1 MKSTVVARL
10 LRLYPRS
17 WRERYGDEF
26 AALLEAHPASVA
38 TISDVILGAA
48 TAHIR
53 AIHESSVRGSWEAF
67 RYEVRNAAR
76 GIRRRPGF
84 AAAVVITLGLGIG
97 ANTAMFGII
106 DRLMFRQPAYLRS
119 ADRVHRVY
127 LARMVRGDEFAGIN
141 MQYRRYLDLTRSTTS
156 FDRTA
161 AMFYPRVAFG
171 VGEETREMEL
181 GAVSASLFDFFD
193 AKPVIGRFF
202 TEREDSIPAGQ
213 PVAVLSY
220 AAWQTRYGGA
230 RSVLGQPIHIGPI
243 VYTIIGVAPKDFTAM
258 STKTPIAF
266 VPITSY
272 AADMLGDRHNTE
284 YYDGYDSSWMTMI
297 ARRKPGV
304 TVQSAT
310 AELTLAYRRSY
321 ADQVATGP
329 GMPSIDVARPHAVL
343 GSILVERG
351 PRQGNDS
358 KVATWLV
365 GVAAMVLLFA
375 CANVANLSL
384 ARAIGR
390 RREVS
395 VRLALGVSRARLIS
409 QLVVESTLLATIG
422 GLVGIALAAG
432 GARVLQ
438 TLLIPDAEVTP
449 VAADGRTLA
458 FTGLTVLLVGVL
470 TGIVPAFHDRRRD
483 LASGLLSSSR
493 SGTRDRSR
501 LRVSLLVLQVAISVM
516 LLVGA
521 GLFVRSMLTVRSLHL
536 GYDVDPLLF
545 GQIEMRNESLKVP
558 EMVSLKHQLL
568 DRAQS
573 LPGVESASL
582 ITTLPFY
589 ETSSGPIFVPGVDTS
604 VINRR
609 GTFTR
614 QYGSP
619 TFFATAGTRIVRG
632 RAFTAA
638 DRQGTPRVAVVTDAM
653 AKFLWPGREAIG
665 ACFKIGVDTM
675 PCTTVIGVSENVR
688 LGTIDGEPSMHYY
701 IPIEQRSPASGRLLI
716 RVRGDAA
723 QHVEDVRRELQR
735 LMPGTSYVTVTPFAD
750 IVGAMTRSWLVGAAM
765 FSLFG
770 LLALVLAGVGLYSV
784 IAYDVAQRR
793 HELGVRVA
801 LGAQSRDV
809 LRLIVGEG
817 VRVGIAGV
825 IVGGTIAFW
834 AARWVKPL
842 LFESSAHDPWVFVGV
857 ALTLLSVSVVASLLP
872 ATKATRADPNAALRA
887 EA

>member
-1 MKSTVVARL
+1 MKSTTVVRL
-10 LRLYPRS
+10 LRLYPRA

-26 AALLEAHPASVA
+26 AALLEAHPASVT
-38 TISDVILGAA
+38 TIVDVVTGAV
-48 TAHIR
+48 TARLR
-53 AIHESSVRGSWEAF
+53 ALHEDSLRGGWDAL
-67 RYEVRNAAR
+67 RYEVRSATR

-106 DRLMFRQPAYLRS
+106 DRLMFRQPAYLRDT
-119 ADRVHRVY
+119 DRVHRVY
-127 LARMVRGDEFAGIN
+127 LARMVSGGEFAGSN

-181 GAVSASLFDFFD
+181 AAVSASLFDFFD
-193 AKPVIGRFF
+193 IKPVVGRFF
-202 TEREDSIPAGQ
+202 TEQEDSIPSGQ

-258 STKTPIAF
+258 STKTPVAF

-284 YYDGYDSSWMTMI
+284 FYDGYDSSWMTMI
-297 ARRKPGV
+297 VRRKAGV
-304 TVQSAT
+304 SIQSAA
-310 AELTLAYRRSY
+310 AELSVAYRRSY
-321 ADQVATGP
+321 ADQVAKARGLPTL
-329 GMPSIDVARPHAVL
+329 DVARPHAVL
-343 GSILVERG
+343 GSTLVERG

-365 GVAAMVLLFA
+365 GVAAMVLLIA

-395 VRLALGVSRARLIS
+395 VRMALGVTRARLIS
-409 QLVVESTLLATIG
+409 QLVIESTFLAAIG
-422 GLVGIALAAG
+422 GLVGIALAGG

-438 TLLIPDAEVTP
+438 TLLIPDADVGS
-449 VAADGRTLA
+449 VVGDGRTLA
-458 FTGLTVLLVGVL
+458 FTGVSVLLVGLL

-501 LRVSLLVLQVAISVM
+501 LRVSLLILQVAISVM

-521 GLFVRSMLTVRSLHL
+521 GLFVRSMLAVRALHL

-545 GQIEMRNESLKVP
+545 AQFEMRNESPQLA
-558 EMVSLKHQLL
+558 EMVLLKHRLL
-568 DRAQS
+568 ERAQS
-573 LPGVESASL
+573 LPRVESASL

-589 ETSSGPIFVPGVDTS
+589 ETSSAPIFVPGVDTS

-609 GTFTR
+609 GSFTR

-619 TFFATAGTRIVRG
+619 TFFATAGTRIIRG
-632 RAFTAA
+632 RAFTEA
-638 DRQGTPRVAVVTDAM
+638 DRQGTPRVAVVTEAM
-653 AKFLWPGREAIG
+653 AKLLWPDREPIG
-665 ACFKIGVDTM
+665 QCFKIGVDTM

-688 LGTIDGEPSMHYY
+688 LGTLDGDPSMHYY

-723 QHVEDVRRELQR
+723 QHVEEVRRELQR

-750 IVGAMTRSWLVGAAM
+750 IVGVMTRSWLVGAAM

-801 LGAQSRDV
+801 LGAQARDV

-817 VRVGIAGV
+817 VRVGLAGV
-825 IVGGTIAFW
+825 LVGGTFAFW

-842 LFESSAHDPWVFVGV
+842 LFESSANDPWVFGGV
-857 ALTLLSVSVVASLLP
+857 VLTLLSVSLVASLLP
-872 ATKATRADPNAALRA
+872 ATRATRADPNSALRA
-887 EA
+887 DG